1 MKIRSTALSFAAI
14 VLLLAGCSTTSET
27 TDATDRGSSADT
39 GTEFSQGE
47 TPVADSVSKLPS
59 STSAQLGTAY
69 FDFNRSEIR
78 SDMRDVLKA
87 NAEVLQSSNAVAVIE
102 GHADERGSEE
112 YNLALG
118 ERRAEAVRKYLAAL
132 GVSSSQLRIVSYG
145 EAKPA
150 ASGHDE
156 SAWQLNR
163 RAEFSM
169 R

>member
-1 MKIRSTALSFAAI
+1 MKTRTTALTFAAI
-14 VLLLAGCSTTSET
+14 GLMMLAGCATTSDT
-27 TDATDRGSSADT
+27 NDADSGSSDT
-39 GTEFSQGE
+39 GSEFNQGE
-47 TPVADSVSKLPS
+47 TPASDMVTESGSGS
-59 STSAQLGTAY
+59 MQLGTAY
-69 FDFNRSEIR
+69 FDYDRAEIR
-78 SDMRDVLKA
+78 GDMRDVLKA
-87 NAEVLQSSNAVAVIE
+87 NAEVLQRSNGTAVIE

-132 GVSSSQLRIVSYG
+132 GVSSSQMRIVSYG

-150 ASGHDE
+150 STGHDE